1 VQSLSRLVKEDDP
14 FFLTLSFHNPHA
26 PMVAAGKYFDY
37 YFENREDLFIP
48 PSIIDDGSNSG
59 YGVSKYNDPDK
70 VREWMACYYA
80 LVEEIDEWVG
90 VLLDTLDAHPDVRDN
105 TIVVFTSDH
114 GEMLGAHGLNEKNKF
129 LEESAHIPLL
139 IKAPGKIEPGT
150 VVENDVNLLDLF
162 STVLDYANASSY
174 DNSHGTS
181 MRRFI
186 ENKSYNEAY
195 DESHI
200 VTEWDYRD
208 PKGNSLSRSLGGEIN
223 FHSKKGAYKLMMTKK
238 ANSSKI
244 DMLYNIDE
252 DPYEMNNLIGNNGM
266 TASDYTIGKA
276 EHLKALLVDWM
287 LRLDGEDKIYSDPKW
302 NNDEGDGDIAEI
314 RERRGWR
321 TLDLWVCD
329 TLIHFGN
336 AVDVNGTLTR
346 NEWIYL
352 GRTTDGTTNI
362 SSITLEGSDADLFTV
377 SEFTNGAINTNDY
390 KKVKVQY
397 TPTSLNYLVS
407 DAKLRIKHDTGDDI
421 VIDLVNG
428 ERNTSDNTV
437 IDDCDELTN
446 WTGDNILSPNS
457 DYHQQGRSCVE
468 ARGNSKVDFQK
479 VFSSPVNTG
488 ANVSE
493 AKLQMWYYVSD
504 VSLLTDENQVELGS
518 AGTADADVYSW
529 NISKTDLH
537 NGWNYVS
544 LNFSDAEITG
554 SPNINAI
561 NWFRL
566 YRGKTDNLR
575 SRIDYIQVAA
585 DDMPKPGMPVAVYP
599 KAGAAGIDVNVAI
612 DWIAGKNTLEHE
624 VYFGKT
630 DPPAHVATQSDNSY
644 RLENLDDNTTYYWQ
658 IKEKNPSGISEG
670 EVWSFK
676 TMGPPGANYNGM
688 PSDGSTGISTTS
700 SVKWIAGNYAETH
713 NVYFGTTNPPPFIK
727 NQVGTS
733 YTPDEPL
740 DFETTYYWRADAV
753 NEVDTTAGKIYSY
766 TTRAKDASGMI
777 VLDDCDSRSG
787 WGGSNFEGV
796 NYTDQKQGDGCIYG
810 NGSSTNEF
818 QRTFNPAINTGIA
831 EADAKL
837 VFWYYVSD
845 VSQLGSSGQFELG
858 SGNKADI
865 DEWNWQ
871 IDVSTLH
878 NGWNKMELDIT
889 DAGSRGTPSLSN
901 INWFRIYR
909 KKQGK
914 VETRIDY
921 IHIVDKTVTPKAPEK
936 AENPYPA
943 NESSNV
949 SLSPKL
955 TWTAGVGTISHNIYV
970 GTADSLEFLGNQFG
984 RSYQLSN
991 LDSSTVYY
999 WRIDEVNEAGTT
1011 TGDVWTFT
1019 TLEPQA
1025 VYKEVI
1031 HNSNFKVSPNP
1042 SYGIVYLETDMFED
1056 AYMVN
1061 VYDLS
1066 GRLVH
1071 REELAVAKKHL
1082 NLTNL
1087 DKGTYILE
1095 VKTKINRSTTK
1106 VILE

>member
-1 VQSLSRLVKEDDP
+1 
-14 FFLTLSFHNPHA
+14 
-26 PMVAAGKYFDY
+26 
-37 YFENREDLFIP
+37 
-48 PSIIDDGSNSG
+48 
-59 YGVSKYNDPDK
+59 
-70 VREWMACYYA
+70 
-80 LVEEIDEWVG
+80 
-90 VLLDTLDAHPDVRDN
+90 
-105 TIVVFTSDH
+105 
-114 GEMLGAHGLNEKNKF
+114 
-129 LEESAHIPLL
+129 
-139 IKAPGKIEPGT
+139 
-150 VVENDVNLLDLF
+150 
-162 STVLDYANASSY
+162 
-174 DNSHGTS
+174 
-181 MRRFI
+181 
-186 ENKSYNEAY
+186 
-195 DESHI
+195 
-200 VTEWDYRD
+200 
-208 PKGNSLSRSLGGEIN
+208 
-223 FHSKKGAYKLMMTKK
+223 
-238 ANSSKI
+238 
-244 DMLYNIDE
+244 
-252 DPYEMNNLIGNNGM
+252 
-266 TASDYTIGKA
+266 
-276 EHLKALLVDWM
+276 LLVDWM

-1042 SYGIVYLETDMFED
+1042 SYGIVYLETDMFEE